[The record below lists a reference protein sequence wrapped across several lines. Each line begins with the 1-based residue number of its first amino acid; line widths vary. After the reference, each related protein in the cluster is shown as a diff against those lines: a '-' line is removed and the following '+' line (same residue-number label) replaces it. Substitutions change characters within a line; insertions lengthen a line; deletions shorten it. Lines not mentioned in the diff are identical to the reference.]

1 MAALLSNQALRK
13 RVEQYEIELKKV
25 FEEFREEQ
33 REGEKI
39 LDDFKTE
46 CNRLKDDV
54 ANSRIEVQAEISRG
68 SEQISEEHNMALKM
82 CENEINQ
89 IERVLFRM
97 EELHRERMEEV
108 VQGYSVNRKKS
119 SRNQRLPCY
128 VRIQNK
134 ALHWL
139 TLGIST
145 VIAPTPVI
153 NGLLSSFGCAACRK
167 KRRGTG
173 SNRGS
178 PNGPRG

>member
-1 MAALLSNQALRK
+1 MKNNMHAL
-13 RVEQYEIELKKV
+13 VEFQTEETSKKV

-54 ANSRIEVQAEISRG
+54 ANSRIEVHAEISRG

-89 IERVLFRM
+89 IERVLLRM

-108 VQGYSVNRKKS
+108 EAFDLAHAIVLEVD
-119 SRNQRLPCY
+119 
-128 VRIQNK
+128 VRCGVAWIQT
-134 ALHWL
+134 LH
-139 TLGIST
+139 
-145 VIAPTPVI
+145 
-153 NGLLSSFGCAACRK
+153 
-167 KRRGTG
+167 
-173 SNRGS
+173 
-178 PNGPRG
+178 